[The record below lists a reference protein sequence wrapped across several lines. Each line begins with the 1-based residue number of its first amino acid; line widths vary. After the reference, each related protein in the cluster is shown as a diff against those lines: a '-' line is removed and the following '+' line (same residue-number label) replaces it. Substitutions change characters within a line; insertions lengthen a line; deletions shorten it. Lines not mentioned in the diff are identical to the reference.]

1 MKRYLYLLAAPLAVT
16 AAAMAVAPATGTMA
30 EPAATEHSVP
40 PHTHEATD
48 NDEIEFGPA
57 PDVFPIGAEMAVVPK
72 VIRAPRATC
81 SPSGCG
87 SLTAMCSR
95 RIGTRVIEHVTVIS
109 GTFIVG
115 LGDTFDEAALLP
127 PLEAGDFVTAPA
139 NANHFATVVGVTEVQ
154 VHAVGPFA
162 LTYVNPEDNPR

>member
-57 PDVFPIGAEMAVVPK
+57 PDVFPIGAEMAVVQGDPGAEGDLFT
-72 VIRAPRATC
+72 VRLRFPDGYVLPPHWH
-81 SPSGCG
+81 PSD
-87 SLTAMCSR
+87 
-95 RIGTRVIEHVTVIS
+95 EHVTVIS
-109 GTFIVG
+109 GTFLVG

-127 PLEAGDFVTAPA
+127 PLEAGDFITAPA